1 MKPTTRPVSSK
12 WATLVLL
19 AASLALAS
27 CGRKGG
33 LDLPPN
39 GASLSG
45 AVAPQVAEEPA
56 KGNVFDPSYGTDRP
70 PEAAPGRKRP
80 FVLDRRLD

>member
-1 MKPTTRPVSSK
+1 MKPTTRPVSSR

-19 AASLALAS
+19 AATLALAS

-45 AVAPQVAEEPA
+45 ALTPEAEPA
-56 KGNVFDPSYGTDRP
+56 KGTVFDPSYGMDRP
-70 PEAAPGRKRP
+70 PEAAKGRKRP
-80 FVLDRRLD
+80 FVLDPLLD